1 MHLASL
7 RVAGGCFTI
16 VSRALQNI
24 LSKFV
29 YCRNRTSYE
38 NFQLKLCVCA
48 QSLALEALGTHTKF
62 QLEILTINM
71 ISGIVYSRNVSETTP
86 WFPPTLPPL
95 PSPHKGTGK
104 QSSETT
110 EYKLLHGPRV
120 TTEVAQ
126 QRCKRCKL
134 RLFHAAPDTT
144 SIGTLCKARS
154 LLFGMWNRLVQAAA
168 AKQHSYSGIARGTCP
183 HTCRI
188 YSAENSQQTT

>member
-48 QSLALEALGTHTKF
+48 QSLALEAWGTRTKF
-62 QLEILTINM
+62 QLEILTTNM

-104 QSSETT
+104 QSSETK

-126 QRCKRCKL
+126 QPGNGANGASLDC
-134 RLFHAAPDTT
+134 F
-144 SIGTLCKARS
+144 TLLLARHRS
-154 LLFGMWNRLVQAAA
+154 GVYVKHEAY
-168 AKQHSYSGIARGTCP
+168 YSECETD
-183 HTCRI
+183 
-188 YSAENSQQTT
+188 